1 MSCFKPSN
9 FVRTF
14 ESRNFSFNARVSSAI
29 CVCLGIFTR
38 SKKIE
43 ARKNAK
49 GKFRG
54 RRLSFSRAERGK
66 RTLAR
71 AVNSSRKFDNWNWR
85 ERDPREKI
93 DQNSLSVSVSLS
105 VSLSRKRVSLFWW
118 SKRRKRRKRA
128 TNLRVVDELG
138 VAVAGGDGHVVV
150 VVVVVVVAFFFLSS
164 KTETTPTKYLGCQFA
179 SHDAHRAPRKEQ
191 T

>member
-29 CVCLGIFTR
+29 CLCFGVFLR
-38 SKKIE
+38 KKIVGE
-43 ARKNAK
+43 KER
-49 GKFRG
+49 GKVSSG
-54 RRLSFSRAERGK
+54 RRLSFPRAERGK

-71 AVNSSRKFDNWNWR
+71 VVNSSRKFDNWTER
-85 ERDPREKI
+85 ERERPAGKKSIKI
-93 DQNSLSVSVSLS
+93 RLSLSLSLS
-105 VSLSRKRVSLFWW
+105 FGRNEEKDE
-118 SKRRKRRKRA
+118 KKI

-150 VVVVVVVAFFFLSS
+150 VVVVVVVVFFLLS
-164 KTETTPTKYLGCQFA
+164 L
-179 SHDAHRAPRKEQ
+179 PRRKQ
-191 T
+191 Q